1 MWPNE
6 TPEQEFAN
14 MILAM
19 SEKEFNDW
27 ADKCSLEDVT
37 RATEIIKVAS
47 LQLKEQIDTYIEETE
62 CEVEEVLE
70 CNYFPE
76 AEEVLSK
83 FMLQK

>member
-1 MWPNE
+1 MWPSE

-14 MILAM
+14 KILAM
-19 SEKEFNDW
+19 SDSEFNEW
-27 ADKCSLEDVT
+27 ADKSSLEEVL
-37 RATEIIKVAS
+37 RAIDIIKVAS
-47 LQLKEQIDTYIEETE
+47 LQLKEQLDFYIEETE

-83 FMLQK
+83 FTLQK